1 MLLDELSS
9 QKPTVVK
16 FIKLWAQLQGLFEYQ
31 DFLDGHLVSKL
42 HSSLAPESLLNIKSK
57 IDDMFE
63 DGKGKDD
70 SDKISEISS
79 IVVTLGIHLN
89 YETLLSELKEL
100 LTELNKVDTIVPGYD
115 NLNVL
120 PPIHVYALAMRIFSD
135 LIVAELAL
143 YSPSASNSHN
153 PLKGHY
159 PNEELA
165 LLKELAS
172 GKGLG

>member
-31 DFLDGHLVSKL
+31 DFLGGHLVSNL
-42 HSSLAPESLLNIKSK
+42 HSSLAQESLFAIKSK
-57 IDDMFE
+57 IDDIFE
-63 DGKGKDD
+63 DGKDVP
-70 SDKISEISS
+70 DKISEISS

-100 LTELNKVDTIVPGYD
+100 LTELNKVDNVVPGYD
-115 NLNVL
+115 NLNVV
-120 PPIHVYALAMRIFSD
+120 PPIKVYALAMRLFSD

-143 YSPSASNSHN
+143 YSPSPSNSHN
-153 PLKGHY
+153 PLKGYY